1 MRLNLLFNIKII
13 VKRGRCTFSPKKRA
27 PRNAKNKRGKGIDY
41 PFEIG
46 DEYEVDIEDMT
57 PRGDGVAKIKGFPVF
72 ICNAKPKE
80 HLKVKITDIG
90 SGCADAEIVPS

>member
-1 MRLNLLFNIKII
+1 LC
-13 VKRGRCTFSPKKRA
+13 KRGRYLFSPKKRA
-27 PRNAKNKRGKGIDY
+27 PRNAKNRRGKGIDY

-46 DEYEVDIEDMT
+46 DEYEVEVEEMT
-57 PRGDGVAKIKGFPVF
+57 PKGEGIVKIKGFPVF

-80 HLKVKITDIG
+80 HLKIKITNMT

>member
-1 MRLNLLFNIKII
+1 MPFQ
-13 VKRGRCTFSPKKRA
+13 PQKRA
-27 PRNAKNKRGKGIDY
+27 PRNAKNKRGKEIDY

-46 DEYEVDIEDMT
+46 DEYEVEVEAEEMT
-57 PRGDGVAKIKGFPVF
+57 PKGEGIVKIKGFPVF

-80 HLKVKITDIG
+80 HLKIKTTNMT